1 MIFQIQRLVN
11 SGTGLEDEFSKMK
24 LEYDSISKDL
34 VERENELRNLKE
46 AMLRRDREGDAG
58 ELSSTESARSEIER
72 KEGEL
77 RRLRSEL
84 IYLFSTTTSL

>member
-1 MIFQIQRLVN
+1 MVN

-77 RRLRSEL
+77 RRLRSEF
-84 IYLFSTTTSL
+84 IYLFSTTTY